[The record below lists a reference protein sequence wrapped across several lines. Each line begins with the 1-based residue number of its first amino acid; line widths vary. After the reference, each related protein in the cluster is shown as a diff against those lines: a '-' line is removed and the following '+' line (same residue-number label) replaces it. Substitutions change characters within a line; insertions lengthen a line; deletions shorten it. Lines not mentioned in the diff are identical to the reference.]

1 MRSTDAVLSLS
12 TPGPSRL
19 ADTAARALRLIAR
32 VWFGFTLRG
41 AERLPPRGPHLLVG
55 NHSGIGVADAICM
68 MVLRAAELRG
78 RPMAGMMHDV
88 FIGAPLVGRLCAA
101 LGAVRASPKAAEEA
115 ISAGRD
121 VVVYPGGG
129 LDSCRPLHL
138 PRAVVF
144 GDRRGYV
151 RLALK
156 TGVPVVPFATIG
168 SHHTYLL
175 LPWIGDA
182 LGARLRRWGVV
193 RDARVPVPLASLG
206 VLAATIACALGAA
219 PLWAL
224 ALAVAALVIPNPA
237 RITTD
242 ILEPIDVRAA
252 TALIEDPAARVEAAH
267 RLVHGRLAAHVAAM
281 RHGR

>member
-1 MRSTDAVLSLS
+1 MSVVTRGRVIRGAPQAVVVR
-12 TPGPSRL
+12 GP
-19 ADTAARALRLIAR
+19 ADPRPEAPKRALESRGSRRPKGEVEGHLIGQRIIEVAR
-32 VWFGFTLRG
+32 EK
-41 AERLPPRGPHLLVG
+41 AAA
-55 NHSGIGVADAICM
+55 IVA
-68 MVLRAAELRG
+68 
-78 RPMAGMMHDV
+78 
-88 FIGAPLVGRLCAA
+88 
-101 LGAVRASPKAAEEA
+101 KAAEEA

>member
-1 MRSTDAVLSLS
+1 
-12 TPGPSRL
+12 
-19 ADTAARALRLIAR
+19 
-32 VWFGFTLRG
+32 
-41 AERLPPRGPHLLVG
+41 
-55 NHSGIGVADAICM
+55 
-68 MVLRAAELRG
+68 
-78 RPMAGMMHDV
+78 
-88 FIGAPLVGRLCAA
+88 
-101 LGAVRASPKAAEEA
+101 
-115 ISAGRD
+115 
-121 VVVYPGGG
+121 
-129 LDSCRPLHL
+129 LHL

-224 ALAVAALVIPNPA
+224 ALAVAALVI
-237 RITTD
+237 TTD